1 MSQPMKTAVQQAN
14 APHVAL
20 VAAPSAIIAAFQ
32 RQKLLD
38 PKRLECVD
46 VGQPMSIDVT
56 DLVLLKSARDIRN
69 LRDAHPSTDALV
81 PYGRHLHNGLYKIS
95 VTASIK
101 SFFAVSNLHDIDQS
115 MVDAALE
122 QHTRIQRAKQAQ
134 IVASNPPR
142 TTSKRILSL
151 AV

>member
-1 MSQPMKTAVQQAN
+1 VVNSGNPPMSQPMKTAVQQAN
-14 APHVAL
+14 APQVAL

-101 SFFAVSNLHDIDQS
+101 SFFAV
-115 MVDAALE
+115 
-122 QHTRIQRAKQAQ
+122 
-134 IVASNPPR
+134 
-142 TTSKRILSL
+142 
-151 AV
+151 